1 MILKIF
7 LWAAVQPSENY
18 GNTEE
23 CCGVL
28 ELHKEIRL
36 DWSEIL
42 DCSTNLDFK
51 CLSYLR
57 IGFVSLSGI
66 YRES

>member
-1 MILKIF
+1 MILKKF
-7 LWAAVQPSENY
+7 LWPAQPSENY

-36 DWSEIL
+36 DRSEIL
-42 DCSTNLDFK
+42 DCSTNWDFK
-51 CLSYLR
+51 CLSHLR

-66 YRES
+66 YRER

>member
-1 MILKIF
+1 MLDKIAHDLSRTIRYAEALHMILKKI
-7 LWAAVQPSENY
+7 LWPAQPSENY

-42 DCSTNLDFK
+42 DCSTN
-51 CLSYLR
+51 
-57 IGFVSLSGI
+57 
-66 YRES
+66 